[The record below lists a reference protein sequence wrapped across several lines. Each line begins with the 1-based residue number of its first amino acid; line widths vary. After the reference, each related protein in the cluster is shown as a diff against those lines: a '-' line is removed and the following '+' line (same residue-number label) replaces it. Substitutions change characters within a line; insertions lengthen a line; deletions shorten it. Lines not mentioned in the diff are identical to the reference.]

1 MIEEVNSIVE
11 NEFNKAEK
19 GSTEAFNPIE
29 IFDELGL
36 IYGDGKTEEEIQK
49 SVNEKY
55 EAKINEIKKNNQI
68 KINGDVIEMTE
79 KGYEAGGQRIIDK
92 YNFPTQEEYENKFN
106 EIQKNLNDGKISY
119 EQAQAQWKEYQNN
132 LATNENNLKA
142 ELEDYDKQYTEQAN
156 VINKK
161 IEEFQGE
168 QEKNWKI
175 AEERIKAYEP
185 EVKHQEFI

>member
-55 EAKINEIKKNNQI
+55 EDKINEIKKDNQI
-68 KINGDVIEMTE
+68 KSLKSEISFL
-79 KGYEAGGQRIIDK
+79 K
-92 YNFPTQEEYENKFN
+92 ENLAD
-106 EIQKNLNDGKISY
+106 IHSKISSI
-119 EQAQAQWKEYQNN
+119 
-132 LATNENNLKA
+132 
-142 ELEDYDKQYTEQAN
+142 LESCHS
-156 VINKK
+156 
-161 IEEFQGE
+161 
-168 QEKNWKI
+168 
-175 AEERIKAYEP
+175 R
-185 EVKHQEFI
+185 